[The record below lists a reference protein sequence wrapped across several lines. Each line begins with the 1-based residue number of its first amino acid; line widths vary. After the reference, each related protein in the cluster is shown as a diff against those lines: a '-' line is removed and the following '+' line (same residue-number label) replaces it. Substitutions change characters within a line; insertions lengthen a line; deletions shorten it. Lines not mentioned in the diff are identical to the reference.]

1 MTPPDR
7 SSDAPDT
14 ASDLSGFEVVVAVCG
29 GIAAYKTATLVSS
42 LVQRGAGVSVVM
54 TSAAQRFITPLTFE
68 SLTGRPVIT
77 SLWEA
82 TETHDPQH
90 LRLSEAADL
99 LVIAPATA
107 NMIGKIAGGI
117 ADDLVSTLVMSATG
131 PVLLAPAMN
140 TRMWENP
147 IVRENLQSLK
157 DRGYA
162 EVPPEAGWLA
172 CRTIGVGRMAEPAT
186 ILDAV
191 VAQLRNVETSK
202 RRNRNVKTSKSQNVK
217 KSK

>member
-7 SSDAPDT
+7 TSDAPT
-14 ASDLSGFEVVVAVCG
+14 VASDLAGCEVVVAVCG
-29 GIAAYKTATLVSS
+29 GIAAYKTATLVST
-42 LVQRGAGVSVVM
+42 LVQRGAGVSVAM

-68 SLTGRPVIT
+68 SLTGRPVFT

-82 TETHDPQH
+82 TDTHDPQH
-90 LRLSEAADL
+90 LHLSEAADL

-147 IVRENLQSLK
+147 VVRENLQLLK
-157 DRGYA
+157 NRGYA

-172 CRTIGVGRMAEPAT
+172 CRTVGIGRMAEPAT

-191 VAQLRNVETSK
+191 VDHLRNAETETSK
-202 RRNRNVKTSKSQNVK
+202 RQNAK